1 MTSTKKSI
9 KPPLLVFR
17 GSQEQAIYHDEI
29 SIYQG
34 NPLIEALPEIKTE
47 DDIIKE
53 LEFYPEFLKEERN
66 LPAHQRLHLI
76 QNVLELFIVL
86 SPHLDLEQR
95 FSRMLRSGYIARN
108 PVSRGYWKDIN
119 KKVETLRS
127 GSIANRRR
135 RSTATGFTILGISGV
150 GKSTTVQA
158 ILNLYPQVIYHNRYR
173 NQNHTNTQL
182 VWLILECPAD
192 GSIKGLCLNF
202 FQAVDDILGTSYYKN
217 YANNGRKTVNELM
230 PYMALAASNV
240 HLGVLVIDEIQRLTK
255 LNVGGYEKILD
266 FFVQLINTIGL
277 PVVLVGTYKAWSVL
291 GSEFRQIRRGTGQGD
306 FIWDRMKE
314 DEDWEIFADALWQY
328 QYIHKPCQR
337 TPELSHALYYECQG
351 ITDFAIKVFML
362 AQVRAIS
369 TGKEKLTVG
378 IIKSVAKDCLRT
390 AREVLDALKI
400 GNVIKLRNCED
411 VNPINIDEF
420 IEEEQQQ
427 LSVNDLLPPFS
438 EPIESLVNHKVEQQ
452 EQVKQ
457 QKCDFLNTESI
468 TEPTNASTRSQ
479 SKTGRSSKKR
489 SRKTASEGD
498 LALPEIVIAGK
509 RCSITAYE
517 ALEEAGYIQP
527 ITEYFLEIVH

>member
-1 MTSTKKSI
+1 MTFSKKLI

-17 GSQEQAIYHDEI
+17 GTQEQATYHDEI
-29 SIYQG
+29 SIYEG

-47 DDIIKE
+47 DDIIKK
-53 LEFYPEFLKEERN
+53 LAFYPEFLKEERN

-108 PVSRGYWKDIN
+108 PVSSGFWKNIN

-127 GSIANRRR
+127 GSTGNRRR

-158 ILNLYPQVIYHNRYR
+158 ILDLYPQVIYHNRYQ
-173 NQNHTNTQL
+173 NQIHTNTQL

-202 FQAVDDILGTSYYKN
+202 FQAVDDILGTSYYQN

-230 PYMALAASNV
+230 PYVALAASNV

-306 FIWDRMKE
+306 FIWDRMNE
-314 DEDWEIFADALWQY
+314 DEDWTIFTHALWPY
-328 QYIHKPCQR
+328 QYIRNPCQW

-351 ITDFAIKVFML
+351 ITDLAIKVFML
-362 AQVRAIS
+362 AQARAIS

-378 IIKSVAKDCLRT
+378 IFKSVAKDCLRT
-390 AREVLDALKI
+390 AREVLDALKA
-400 GNVIKLRNCED
+400 GNTEKLRNCED
-411 VNPINIDEF
+411 VRPINIDEF

-427 LSVNDLLPPFS
+427 LLVDDSPTPSS
-438 EPIESLVNHKVEQQ
+438 EPIEGLVNHKIEQP
-452 EQVKQ
+452 EQVQQ
-457 QKCDFLNTESI
+457 QKSDFFKQESI
-468 TEPTNASTRSQ
+468 AGQTNIFNDSP
-479 SKTGRSSKKR
+479 SKARKNSNKYPKK
-489 SRKTASEGD
+489 SEGEKSLINILSD
-498 LALPEIVIAGK
+498 GK
-509 RCSITAYE
+509 QCSITAYE
-517 ALEEAGYIQP
+517 ALLEAGYIQP
-527 ITEYFLEIVH
+527 ITEYFLEIIA